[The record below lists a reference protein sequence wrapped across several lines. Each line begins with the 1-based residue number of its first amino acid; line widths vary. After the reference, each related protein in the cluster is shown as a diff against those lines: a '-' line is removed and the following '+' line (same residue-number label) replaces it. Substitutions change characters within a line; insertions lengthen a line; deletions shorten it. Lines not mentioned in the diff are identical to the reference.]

1 MGGSILVIR
10 GGAIGDFI
18 LTLPAL
24 GLLREAFSGSRIEIM
39 GYRHIV
45 SLAEGRHYADASRS
59 IEYGPMAAF
68 FVPGGELAPELMEYF
83 SGFSQVVSYLYD
95 PEGYFGANLRR
106 AGVRNLLCAYERLH
120 DGEHAAVQL
129 ARPLQGLALFLEDRA
144 PRVYLSATDRSFA
157 EEFLEGGRRWL
168 ALHPGSGSGRKNW
181 PLDRWV
187 SVVCGLLDRCP
198 DARLLVV
205 GGEADGGQL
214 RALERTFGQRMLLAE
229 GLPLPQLGAV
239 LERCHLFLGHDS
251 GISHLAGAV
260 GTAAVLLFGP
270 TDPMV
275 WAPANA
281 GVRVLAAPLNNLALL
296 STGEV
301 LEAAWSAWCEAGPQ
315 GSEGGAA
322 SRRS

>member
-1 MGGSILVIR
+1 MAGSILVIR
-10 GGAIGDFI
+10 GGAIGDFL

-24 GLLREAFSGSRIEIM
+24 GLLREAFPESRIEIM

-68 FVPGGELAPELMEYF
+68 FVPGGELAPELIEYF

-95 PEGYFGANLRR
+95 PEGFFEANLRR

-129 ARPLQGLALFLEDRA
+129 ARPLQRLALFLEDRA
-144 PRVYLSATDRSFA
+144 PRVHLSAADRSFA
-157 EEFLEGGRRWL
+157 DAFLVGAGSWL
-168 ALHPGSGSGRKNW
+168 ALHPGSGSVRKNW

-187 SVVCGLLDRCP
+187 SVVSGLVDRSP

-214 RALERTFGQRMLLAE
+214 RALERTFGKRMLLAE
-229 GLPLPQLGAV
+229 NLPLPQLGAV
-239 LERCHLFLGHDS
+239 LARCRLFLGHDS

-260 GTAAVLLFGP
+260 GAAAVLIFGP
-270 TDPMV
+270 TDPVV

-281 GVRVLAAPLNNLALL
+281 DVRVLEAPLHNLALL
-296 STGEV
+296 SAGEV
-301 LEAAWSAWCEAGPQ
+301 LEAAWAAWCERAAG
-315 GSEGGAA
+315 GDEGA
-322 SRRS
+322 